1 MRTAPLGRGILT
13 GQIKSIDDLPE
24 TDHRRA
30 LPRFQPG
37 AFETNLKLVEQVNQ
51 IASRKGCTPGQ
62 IAINW
67 LVSLS
72 KRPGMPKIIPIP
84 GTTSVARVAE
94 NSKIVELTD
103 EDMADIDRILKEFP
117 LVGDR
122 LPEFAK
128 RFEDKTTL

>member
-1 MRTAPLGRGILT
+1 
-13 GQIKSIDDLPE
+13 
-24 TDHRRA
+24 
-30 LPRFQPG
+30 
-37 AFETNLKLVEQVNQ
+37 
-51 IASRKGCTPGQ
+51 
-62 IAINW
+62 
-67 LVSLS
+67 
-72 KRPGMPKIIPIP
+72 MPKIIPIP

>member
-1 MRTAPLGRGILT
+1 M
-13 GQIKSIDDLPE
+13 
-24 TDHRRA
+24 

-37 AFETNLKLVEQVNQ
+37 AFETNLKLVEEVNK
-51 IASRKGCTPGQ
+51 IAARKGCTPGQ

-84 GTTSVARVAE
+84 GTTSVARVHE
-94 NSKIVELTD
+94 NSKVVDLTE
-103 EDMADIDRILKEFP
+103 EDMADIDRVLKEFP

-122 LPEFAK
+122 LHDHAK
-128 RFEDKTTL
+128 AWEDTTTL